1 MGTGICKNCG
11 QEFEFKHKGHQ
22 RKYCYSEECARNVGN
37 ANTRT
42 TRKRRKLGV
51 EKRISVTT
59 ETEKPKIL
67 DTHRKGLNMSKQYNF
82 EIGQKIK
89 ISKKIEQGEREVK
102 STKYATITAIYDT
115 GIVTVRKCKL
125 GIADIR
131 EFINMISIRLG
142 EVRVDVV

>member
-82 EIGQKIK
+82 EIGQKIRY
-89 ISKKIEQGEREVK
+89 EG
-102 STKYATITAIYDT
+102 KYATITAVYDV
-115 GIVTVRKCKL
+115 GIVITRKCKL
-125 GIADIR
+125 GITDIK
-131 EFINMISIRLG
+131 EFINMISIRLN